1 MLKKNIETNYLT
13 KRDSNGKIR
22 CAHLELEESVENERY
37 IIHRTTYQYGGKHTP
52 QPDIVI
58 TEGKVKRSPLAQ
70 AILQY
75 NAKLKEYKDKGYKE
89 LNKNPEEYSV
99 SEINKI
105 LPEVN
110 TDSNGFAKH
119 MLAKSSDKVKQSSI
133 DKVKYWFASRKIDG
147 VRASFYWNGKK
158 ILTASRGGGTY
169 EYSTQHITQNP
180 KFIEFFKKH
189 PDYVLDGELYKHGKQ
204 LQEISGAARLEKN
217 AVNCDWLEY
226 YIYDI
231 MLPNITFYDRLQI
244 LKEIKEELNLSF
256 NPYKEWEEDDLQVQM
271 VPQEKV
277 SGYDAIMDLH
287 NKYVEEGWEGVVIRN
302 PDKVYGFGK
311 RTNDMIK
318 LKMYKDSEFKVI
330 NYELGLRGTEDMVFI
345 CETPAGN
352 TFKAKPLG
360 DRLTKEEY
368 VENFEKYYKN
378 HTATVKYFYYSNGGD
393 EQTGVPLQP
402 ALKSFRDKIDM

>member
-1 MLKKNIETNYLT
+1 MLKKNIEINYLT

-22 CAHLELEESVENERY
+22 CAHLELEESIENEKY
-37 IIHRTTYQYGGKHTP
+37 IIHRTTYQYGGKHTS
-52 QPDIVI
+52 QPDIII
-58 TEGKVKRSPLAQ
+58 TEGKAKRSPLAQ

-75 NAKLKEYKDKGYKE
+75 NAKLKEYKDKGYKD
-89 LNKNPEEYSV
+89 LNKDPEEYSV
-99 SEINKI
+99 SEINEI

-119 MLAKSSDKVKQSSI
+119 MLAKSSDKVKQASI

-147 VRASFYWNGKK
+147 VRCSFYWNGKK
-158 ILTASRGGGTY
+158 ILTASRGGSTY
-169 EYSTQHITQNP
+169 EYSTQHITQNL

-217 AVNCDWLEY
+217 AVDCDWLEY

-231 MLPNITFYDRLQI
+231 MLPNVTFYDRLQV

-256 NPYKEWEEDDLQVQM
+256 NPYKEWRENDLQVQM

-302 PDKVYGFGK
+302 PEKTYGFGK

-318 LKMYKDSEFKVI
+318 LKMYRDDCFLVTGIEA
-330 NYELGLRGTEDMVFI
+330 GLRGYEDMVFI
-345 CETPAGN
+345 LITSDGKL
-352 TFKAKPLG
+352 FKAKPLG
-360 DRLTKEEY
+360 DKETKKDY
-368 VENFEKYYKN
+368 WYNFDDKYKN
-378 HTATVKYFYYSNGGD
+378 HIGECKFFNYSKDGI
-393 EQTGVPLQP
+393 PMQP
-402 ALKSFRDKIDM
+402 AFKAFRFDIE